1 MQGPLGCLL
10 GFWPSGPKSCR
21 GAIIIIIILKQ
32 TLTSVI
38 TLTVGIAN
46 SELLPWLQGVAQS
59 QGASEMD
66 DDLKITK

>member
-1 MQGPLGCLL
+1 MSFGHLGQNPA
-10 GFWPSGPKSCR
+10 G